1 MKKYDYKNTK
11 KNVQLSQEL
20 LKILDIDPE
29 RICSFDVCNNEVYE
43 FHNKLNDFNE
53 KIMNLGFHNIKR
65 KESNNMKN
73 IKNHLLPFV
82 KHLSKES
89 NIKKR
94 SKVSNSLLPF
104 WAIEV
109 DSDKC
114 SICGSCAKHCPT
126 NAISLEQ
133 EETQVK
139 LVFNY
144 NLCIACGLCHKYC
157 PENAITHENIF
168 DPSRF
173 YPPESI
179 LIMNKKMKCVNCGD
193 WFLPQKQIEMILS
206 RASIKSEKHLLSL
219 SSHCPN
225 CRLMAD

>member
-1 MKKYDYKNTK
+1 M
-11 KNVQLSQEL
+11 
-20 LKILDIDPE
+20 
-29 RICSFDVCNNEVYE
+29 
-43 FHNKLNDFNE
+43 
-53 KIMNLGFHNIKR
+53 
-65 KESNNMKN
+65 
-73 IKNHLLPFV
+73 PFV
-82 KHLSKES
+82 KHLSEES
-89 NIKKR
+89 NIKKS
-94 SKVSNSLLPF
+94 SKVCNLLLPF

-109 DSDKC
+109 DSEKC

-139 LVFNY
+139 LLFNY

-168 DPSRF
+168 DLTRF

-179 LIMNKKMKCVNCGD
+179 LIMGKKKKCVNCGG
-193 WFLPQKQIEMILS
+193 WLLPQKQIEMILS
-206 RASIKSEKHLLSL
+206 QVSIKPEKNSLSL
-219 SSHCPN
+219 SNYCPN